1 MKSMILSDL
10 LTVRKYLKSQ
20 TLMYALLIVAIS
32 IFLENIYM
40 ITPFFGVMLPFSLSF
55 TLFAYDE
62 RNRWE
67 QFRLA
72 LPLSRSNVIAGRY
85 ASLAIIVVVSVAI
98 GLAIT
103 GVVLAA
109 ATLLPNVALLNN
121 LMTNFSAQAIALT
134 AALPFAILFVMLSI
148 TLPLTAR
155 FGMTKAIRF
164 IPLIITMAILG
175 FFAALDLPGVDFSAF
190 LPIFDTIASMLETL
204 AGTIAISGAIVAAS
218 AVIYLLSAVLSVRL
232 YAKREF

>member
-20 TLMYALLIVAIS
+20 TLMYVLLIVALA
-32 IFLENIYM
+32 IFLENLYM

-55 TLFAYDE
+55 TLFAFDE
-62 RNRWE
+62 HNHWE
-67 QFRLA
+67 QLRLA

-85 ASLAIIVVVSVAI
+85 ASLAIIMVASVAI
-98 GLAIT
+98 GLAVT

-134 AALPFAILFVMLSI
+134 AALPFGILFIVMSI

-155 FGMTKAIRF
+155 FGMTKAVRF
-164 IPLIITMAILG
+164 IPLFVTVAALG
-175 FFAALDLPGVDFSAF
+175 FFMALDFPGVDLSAF
-190 LPIFDTIASMLETL
+190 LPLLDTASSMLETL
-204 AGTIAISGAIVAAS
+204 AGTIAISGAIIAAG
-218 AVIYLLSAVLSVRL
+218 AVIYLLSAALSIKL